1 MVIFIVT
8 EKGRI
13 SCLTRTCTTN
23 SATTSSP
30 RSEGCKKERWKFGFW
45 HITSSFDVASQSY
58 EYRRNLYEYRF
69 DRIYIYQFHVDTNQL
84 ESIEKIYKEALHL

>member
-1 MVIFIVT
+1 MNRDSILRRWTTVSFAHDRKMYFMVIFIDT

-30 RSEGCKKERWKFGFW
+30 RSEGCKKERWKLGFGTLQVIFM
-45 HITSSFDVASQSY
+45 
-58 EYRRNLYEYRF
+58 L
-69 DRIYIYQFHVDTNQL
+69 
-84 ESIEKIYKEALHL
+84 

>member
-1 MVIFIVT
+1 MNRELVLNSILRCWITVSFAHDRKMYFMVIFIDT

-30 RSEGCKKERWKFGFW
+30 RSEGCKKREMEVWILAHYKFF
-45 HITSSFDVASQSY
+45 
-58 EYRRNLYEYRF
+58 
-69 DRIYIYQFHVDTNQL
+69 
-84 ESIEKIYKEALHL
+84 